1 MRQDTLHAIMFSVLK
16 EKGEP
21 MYPRDLAEV
30 IRKEGSYTQRDGTP
44 LKDGQVSTRA
54 GRYPD
59 LFTRV
64 DKRVT
69 RRVGDYPD
77 LFMKDSKKVTSNDSV
92 IPETK
97 KTSLKFKD
105 IKAFN
110 LDPAEDWFDESVLCA
125 TLEDYF
131 KGNGYKIEKSNA
143 QNKSAKG
150 TDLIVSK
157 DGASEF
163 IEVKGYPSI
172 YYVEKKKRGSVKKT
186 TPYLQSTHW
195 FSGCLSSTLKN
206 YESKETKLAMAFPA
220 CYRYEELVMKNQK
233 YFTDNNL
240 DIKVYFID
248 EKGCVTISNLNKN
261 LAL

>member
-1 MRQDTLHAIMFSVLK
+1 MNQDTLHAIMFSVLE

-21 MYPRDLAEV
+21 MHPRDLAEV
-30 IRKEGSYTQRDGTP
+30 IRKKGLYTQRDGTP
-44 LKDGQVSTRA
+44 LKDDQVSTRA
-54 GRYPD
+54 GRCPDLFIKINRKVTIRVGNYPD
-59 LFTRV
+59 LCMR
-64 DKRVT
+64 DN
-69 RRVGDYPD
+69 
-77 LFMKDSKKVTSNDSV
+77 KKVTSNNDV
-92 IPETK
+92 IS
-97 KTSLKFKD
+97 KTEKSPSKFREIQD
-105 IKAFN
+105 FN
-110 LDPAEDWFDESVLCA
+110 LDPAEDWFDESKLCA
-125 TLEDYF
+125 TLEGYF
-131 KGNGYKIEKSNA
+131 EGNGYEIIKSNA

-220 CYRYEELVMKNQK
+220 CYRYEELVRKGQK
-233 YFTDNNL
+233 YFTDNDL

-248 EKGCVTISNLNKN
+248 EEGRVTISNLNKN